1 MLGNHFVSEIVESRA
16 QELYKILDHREEVI
30 SKYTNGMA
38 IKEIALEYEVP
49 YSTINYVLAI
59 LSRKSSICEKMR
71 KEREFLIDLIGR
83 GATLT
88 RIGEYYGV
96 KPETVSVTL
105 KSMGIAAKPI
115 REKIIEDFIKQHD
128 KNT

>member
-30 SKYTNGMA
+30 TKYTNGMG
-38 IKEIALEYEVP
+38 IKEIAFEYEVP

-59 LSRKSSICEKMR
+59 LNRKNSVCEKMR
-71 KEREFLIDLIGR
+71 KERKFLIELISR

-88 RIGEYYGV
+88 RIAEYYGV

-105 KSMGIAAKPI
+105 KSMGISAKPI
-115 REKIIEDFIKQHD
+115 REKIIEDFIKEHD